1 MSDSDVK
8 VLYEMLD
15 IDGRKVVVFECG
27 QMPTE
32 GLGNPDV
39 GALVTRTFNTDNT
52 HKNVYYQAS
61 DTSVQWFKG
70 PFFVSKTPPTR
81 EELAFQ
87 LREWPEAADLP
98 RAQSRVPACRRIVH
112 MSIAVL
118 ARSSVR
124 KARSTR
130 AKKGERAA

>member
-8 VLYEMLD
+8 VLYEILD
-15 IDGRKVVVFECG
+15 IDGRKVIVFECG

-32 GLGNPDV
+32 GFGNPDV
-39 GALVTRTFNTDNT
+39 GALMTRTFSTDNA

-87 LREWPEAADLP
+87 LRKWHQNRQAWMGIGG
-98 RAQSRVPACRRIVH
+98 V
-112 MSIAVL
+112 IAVIIL
-118 ARSSVR
+118 LVVML
-124 KARSTR
+124 K
-130 AKKGERAA
+130 